1 MKKLLLLSALFL
13 FASSSLYSQSI
24 DETLT
29 YINSKYKKYGVMDD
43 GPYFKINKHTLA
55 ISGKKNWK
63 YFTLYDLRKVNFE
76 IKKSDPRETEKY
88 YVVYKC
94 ADRSDCIYQETLI
107 VEDGGIVD
115 KTRYINKWMFAL
127 KYQDEAIK
135 VLRALNHLKGFFPS
149 KVEKDLFE
157 N

>member
-1 MKKLLLLSALFL
+1 
-13 FASSSLYSQSI
+13 
-24 DETLT
+24 
-29 YINSKYKKYGVMDD
+29 MDD

-115 KTRYINKWMFAL
+115 KTRYINKWMFGL